1 MTALDQRIKIAIAA
15 GSLVFAAGGF
25 WALSQ
30 RDTAA
35 ISEQV
40 VEVAADLEDH
50 EDLPSHP
57 VGSARLEVLVTEQ
70 RALRDDVAR
79 QAASLAAICQATGA
93 QCR

>member
-1 MTALDQRIKIAIAA
+1 MTAIDQRIKIAIAA
-15 GSLVFAAGGF
+15 SGIVFAAGGF

-40 VEVAADLEDH
+40 VEVASDLEEH
-50 EDLPSHP
+50 EDLPAHP
-57 VGSARLEVLVTEQ
+57 VTSAKLEVIVTEQ
-70 RALRDDVAR
+70 RALRDDVAD
-79 QAASLAAICQATGA
+79 QALNIAAICQATGA

>member
-1 MTALDQRIKIAIAA
+1 MSTIDQRIKIAIAA

-40 VEVAADLEDH
+40 VEVAGDLEEH
-50 EDLPSHP
+50 EDLPAHP
-57 VGSARLEVLVTEQ
+57 VTGAKLEVLVTEQ

>member
-1 MTALDQRIKIAIAA
+1 MTAIDQRIKIAIAA

-30 RDTAA
+30 RATAA

-40 VEVAADLEDH
+40 VEVAADLEEH

-57 VGSARLEVLVTEQ
+57 VGSAKLEVLVTEQ

>member
-15 GSLVFAAGGF
+15 GSRVFAAGGF

-30 RDTAA
+30 RDTAS

-40 VEVAADLEDH
+40 VEVAAAPEAH

-57 VGSARLEVLVTEQ
+57 VGSAKLEVLVTEQ

>member
-30 RDTAA
+30 RDAA
-35 ISEQV
+35 SISEQV
-40 VEVAADLEDH
+40 VEVAADLEEH

-57 VGSARLEVLVTEQ
+57 VGSAKLEVLVTEQ

>member
-25 WALSQ
+25 WALAQ

-40 VEVAADLEDH
+40 VDVAADLEEH
-50 EDLPSHP
+50 EDLPAHP
-57 VGSARLEVLVTEQ
+57 VTSAKLEVLVTEQ

>member
-1 MTALDQRIKIAIAA
+1 MTAIDQRIKIAIAA
-15 GSLVFAAGGF
+15 GGLVFAAGGF

-30 RDTAA
+30 RDTAS

-40 VEVAADLEDH
+40 VEVAADLEEH

-57 VGSARLEVLVTEQ
+57 VGSAKLEVLVTEQ

>member
-1 MTALDQRIKIAIAA
+1 MTAIDQRIKIAIAA
-15 GSLVFAAGGF
+15 GGLVFAAGGF

-35 ISEQV
+35 ISERV
-40 VEVAADLEDH
+40 VEVASDLEEH
-50 EDLPSHP
+50 EDLPAHP
-57 VGSARLEVLVTEQ
+57 VTSAKLEVLVTEQ